1 MQSTLKANPSTA
13 SSRVKPKIDT
23 VRLEKLITQC
33 LLTDVPL
40 SIITESYDISYKQMG
55 LLLNMTRGFERQTT
69 KMDHTFDS
77 FSYEA
82 IPEDYFAI
90 PHVLPE
96 EKHYG
101 HEKMMELF
109 AELEIDD
116 KNETE
121 VLEFFGKYGEVLK
134 DKNPS
139 NES

>member
-1 MQSTLKANPSTA
+1 MQSTLKA
-13 SSRVKPKIDT
+13 KPKIDT

-55 LLLNMTRGFERQTT
+55 LLLNMTQGFERQTT

-82 IPEDYFAI
+82 IPEDYFAF

-96 EKHYG
+96 EKHFS

-109 AELEIDD
+109 AELEDIKTKKANIENVDQ
-116 KNETE
+116 NFISRA
-121 VLEFFGKYGEVLK
+121 LRRL
-134 DKNPS
+134 
-139 NES
+139 